1 MLTVGAQPEA
11 NIAANGLVI
20 AENFAQNKAEY
31 EDNDIPYY
39 NKRKNARADRAIGRA
54 EAIFAF
60 FSPERAPLGHKAQA
74 QRKHE
79 QRTDNGSGITGGAVA
94 AAGAPERKHRRK
106 RGHAERG
113 Y

>member
-11 NIAANGLVI
+11 NIAADSLVI
-20 AENFAQNKAEY
+20 AENFAQHKAED

-39 NKRKNARADRAIGRA
+39 DKRKNARADRAVGRA
-54 EAIFAF
+54 EANFVF

-74 QRKHE
+74 QREHK
-79 QRTDNGSGITGGAVA
+79 QRADNGGGIAGCAVA
-94 AAGAPERKHRRK
+94 AACAPERKHRCK
-106 RGHAERG
+106 RGRAERG